1 MFHPWNCSTSSNLLL
16 DCSQIYKMECT
27 KLIMIIRQWQ
37 WYPFRCLKLHTKFRN
52 MTRQTPELLTRGWYW
67 LADHNIVL
75 WQILAR
81 FIMLYVF
88 KVHKLFHHTILK
100 HTTTF
105 WWFAWW
111 SLPNM
116 ALDCVNF
123 NVHFETSC
131 VVSQLCPDDIFKQV
145 SNPVELHDVFWLT
158 L

>member
-1 MFHPWNCSTSSNLLL
+1 MYQTHYDNKGNGNDILL
-16 DCSQIYKMECT
+16 DVWSCIPNTE
-27 KLIMIIRQWQ
+27 IWPGR
-37 WYPFRCLKLHTKFRN
+37 
-52 MTRQTPELLTRGWYW
+52 LLNSWWETRGWYW

-88 KVHKLFHHTILK
+88 KVHNLFHHTILK

-105 WWFAWW
+105 WFAWW

>member
-1 MFHPWNCSTSSNLLL
+1 MYQTHYDNKGNGNDILL
-16 DCSQIYKMECT
+16 DVWSCIPNTEIWPGRLLNS
-27 KLIMIIRQWQ
+27 W
-37 WYPFRCLKLHTKFRN
+37 
-52 MTRQTPELLTRGWYW
+52 PEV
-67 LADHNIVL
+67 DID
-75 WQILAR
+75 WQI
-81 FIMLYVF
+81 
-88 KVHKLFHHTILK
+88 TILFFGKSWQDLSCCMFSKYIICFITQITK